1 MNWLGILKNQ
11 QVLPTRTSNLALILS
26 DDKDFEKLLGQVE
39 SAEALSIQGVKAV
52 TSLKNKSDFIKNQ
65 FVQIYSQREG
75 TDIEQMW
82 ANMERL
88 LEAIEP
94 KLGRKRES
102 RREKIISASKSPEK
116 YEEFIAQLKENPLTE
131 DEIRRLESVKA
142 KEAYR
147 KIVKL
152 PSARIFRI
160 ISALEEEDLLDEFIE
175 ELKETPLTAK
185 EYQYLNQ
192 ELKEK
197 YDVAMQEAMQD
208 EKKPYEA
215 PKEEI
220 QGYTLRFNFKAGE
233 GVSKREFENALD
245 LLASSEK
252 ITRSGNDLVFDT
264 DRAEGVRQLLMSD
277 SRFRPAYDN
286 SLRGFMQRLPKSE
299 QITLPKTTLTASLS
313 ESLLTDKRYSPKSDL
328 RRADF
333 TNYLEVIAKSNVP
346 VAKYLPLS
354 RGQGEGIADEVYLAS
369 GRTPTLSPYGN
380 LVLMSDFGDNWKE
393 DFFGNVK
400 LSSVFSRKNA
410 EQAVITDILETL
422 KSIPE
427 SQRMTAEL
435 YGTISLAPFA
445 NIDLEKKTEKKS
457 ATQTARDAILK
468 VIRGSASLTDMFA
481 SQSSKKQRNMLGQ
494 MQNDSSL
501 LTILEAKAAEK
512 RMGGK
517 ILYYDSSLKELESS
531 DLIASSALYA
541 RLEKDGKFVN
551 REELP
556 EEDFSENEAQM
567 VRQIQSLLDNPT
579 DESTLADIVFGLI
592 DENKIQN
599 VLRRGGKNRLEQ
611 ANVENGLIFLL
622 EMAEQYGD
630 SSLKEA
636 LDKAVLL
643 GTASREQFREMDSN
657 KRTVRREVEE
667 ALDAIDENMP
677 KTLETY
683 KTGMLEALSVK
694 LAEIGQNYEKF
705 VGQNPQGIET
715 VIRNLLNQGLLE
727 E

>member
-1 MNWLGILKNQ
+1 
-11 QVLPTRTSNLALILS
+11 
-26 DDKDFEKLLGQVE
+26 
-39 SAEALSIQGVKAV
+39 
-52 TSLKNKSDFIKNQ
+52 
-65 FVQIYSQREG
+65 
-75 TDIEQMW
+75 
-82 ANMERL
+82 
-88 LEAIEP
+88 
-94 KLGRKRES
+94 
-102 RREKIISASKSPEK
+102 
-116 YEEFIAQLKENPLTE
+116 
-131 DEIRRLESVKA
+131 
-142 KEAYR
+142 
-147 KIVKL
+147 
-152 PSARIFRI
+152 
-160 ISALEEEDLLDEFIE
+160 
-175 ELKETPLTAK
+175 
-185 EYQYLNQ
+185 
-192 ELKEK
+192 
-197 YDVAMQEAMQD
+197 
-208 EKKPYEA
+208 
-215 PKEEI
+215 
-220 QGYTLRFNFKAGE
+220 
-233 GVSKREFENALD
+233 
-245 LLASSEK
+245 
-252 ITRSGNDLVFDT
+252 
-264 DRAEGVRQLLMSD
+264 
-277 SRFRPAYDN
+277 
-286 SLRGFMQRLPKSE
+286 
-299 QITLPKTTLTASLS
+299 
-313 ESLLTDKRYSPKSDL
+313 
-328 RRADF
+328 
-333 TNYLEVIAKSNVP
+333 
-346 VAKYLPLS
+346 
-354 RGQGEGIADEVYLAS
+354 
-369 GRTPTLSPYGN
+369 
-380 LVLMSDFGDNWKE
+380 MSDFGDNWKE

-445 NIDLEKKTEKKS
+445 NIDLEKKTKKKS